1 MDCGATSQFTM
12 TDAVSSVGGGWRG
25 VEVCVTGGTQL
36 AVNHDMDMD
45 MDMDMSTS

>member
-1 MDCGATSQFTM
+1 M